1 MDFNNVLREMVS
13 PGTDASQQEAAD
25 AAAGAVVAAAANQPE
40 PNTAAHRDAFLK
52 QVRSFGRDEGNGASA
67 RLKLA
72 GQLTEAS
79 HLGAVMEDDVDAIY
93 EQYTKGVA
101 QAKGLAVV
109 KTGSDTQQKSKLRTF
124 IKLGALS
131 SVDGR
136 KTFEKTRDAYK
147 EAVVQNGNKPLTKSP
162 FDALLAAARMQIQ
175 YPDEILPDD
184 FILTCVYPKTKDEK
198 LEVDKLGAIVDSM
211 DRLRVNEETP
221 VSEDTEAV
229 LQTCIDAMMQRIKDM
244 GGTSAMKKA
253 EEKLAAQTAKAKQV
267 VAELTA
273 RARG

>member
-1 MDFNNVLREMVS
+1 MDFNNVLREMVA
-13 PGTDASQQEAAD
+13 PAANASQQEAAD
-25 AAAGAVVAAAANQPE
+25 LAAGVAVTEAANQP
-40 PNTAAHRDAFLK
+40 NAAATLDAFLK

-79 HLGAVMEDDVDAIY
+79 HLGAVGEDDVDMIY

-101 QAKGLAVV
+101 MAKGLAVV

-147 EAVVQNGNKPLTKSP
+147 EAVVQNGNKPLSKSP

-198 LEVDKLGAIVDSM
+198 LEVDKLGAIVDAM

-221 VSEDTEAV
+221 CSEDTEAV
-229 LQTCIDAMMQRIKDM
+229 LQTAIDSLMQRIKDM

-253 EEKLAAQTAKAKQV
+253 DEKLKAQQAKAEQV
-267 VAELTA
+267 VAELKQ
-273 RARG
+273 RRGA

>member
-13 PGTDASQQEAAD
+13 QKEDAAD
-25 AAAGAVVAAAANQPE
+25 LAAGSVVAAAANQPA
-40 PNTAAHRDAFLK
+40 NVAADRDAFLK

-79 HLGAVMEDDVDAIY
+79 HMGAVIEDDVDAIY

-124 IKLGALS
+124 IKLGALAT
-131 SVDGR
+131 VDGR

-162 FDALLAAARMQIQ
+162 FDALLAAARMQLQ

-198 LEVDKLGAIVDSM
+198 LEVDKLGAIVDAM

-221 VSEDTEAV
+221 VSEDTETV
-229 LQTCIDAMMQRIKDM
+229 LQDAIDKLMARIKDM

-253 EEKLAAQTAKAKQV
+253 EEKLKAQTEKAQQV
-267 VAELTA
+267 VAELKA
-273 RARG
+273 RARA

>member
-1 MDFNNVLREMVS
+1 MGTDDTDTMSTDEAALRAALNVLRDSVEAGRMPSGLPLEPGARDMHEQAIVS
-13 PGTDASQQEAAD
+13 LERLLEG
-25 AAAGAVVAAAANQPE
+25 AAGV
-40 PNTAAHRDAFLK
+40 
-52 QVRSFGRDEGNGASA
+52 
-67 RLKLA
+67 
-72 GQLTEAS
+72 
-79 HLGAVMEDDVDAIY
+79 LGAEGSQSTPA
-93 EQYTKGVA
+93 VA
-101 QAKGLAVV
+101 TIA
-109 KTGSDTQQKSKLRTF
+109 
-124 IKLGALS
+124 
-131 SVDGR
+131 GR

-221 VSEDTEAV
+221 VSEDTETV
-229 LQTCIDAMMQRIKDM
+229 LQTAIDALMQRIKDM

-253 EEKLAAQTAKAKQV
+253 EEKLKAR
-267 VAELTA
+267 
-273 RARG
+273 RA